1 MRLSQSILSVAF
13 VAWSTIAT
21 AAVQAEDGQK
31 YELAYKFQPG
41 EEIRYSIDHR
51 ASIRSTIEGTTQNA
65 ITKSD
70 SVKLWQVVDVTPGE
84 EIELVHLVERV
95 KMTNKLPDRAEMVY
109 DSTKN
114 NVPPAGFEDA
124 AAAVGIPLS
133 IIRITPR
140 GEIIDRE
147 VKHKQPAAD
156 TEAPITLLLPEQPVA
171 IGDTWN
177 EPRTVKVK
185 TQDGAARDI
194 KTRRHYK
201 LAKVSSGVAS
211 IEVTYQVLTPVDPS
225 IEAQLV
231 QRLMKGVAKFDIEQG
246 RILSQR
252 MDVDERVLGFAGP
265 SSSMHYV
272 MRMEEEQVESEKKKV
287 ARRN

>member
-1 MRLSQSILSVAF
+1 MSLFRFSLAFASLVLVA
-13 VAWSTIAT
+13 APTLA
-21 AAVQAEDGQK
+21 AEDGQK
-31 YELAYKFQPG
+31 YTLAYKFQPG
-41 EEIRYSIDHR
+41 EQIRYSIDHR

-70 SVKLWQVVDVTPGE
+70 SVKLWKVIDVTPGE
-84 EIELVHLVERV
+84 EIELLHMVERV
-95 KMTNKLPDRAEMVY
+95 KMSNRLPDRAEMIY
-109 DSTKN
+109 DSTQDDT
-114 NVPPAGFEDA
+114 PPAGFEDA
-124 AAAVGIPLS
+124 AAAVGVPLS
-133 IIRITPR
+133 VVRITPH
-140 GEIIDRE
+140 GEIIERE

-156 TEAPITLLLPEQPVA
+156 SEAPITLLLPEKPVA
-171 IGDTWN
+171 VGDTWN
-177 EPRTVKVK
+177 EPRTVQVR
-185 TQDGAARDI
+185 TQDGATRDI

-201 LAKVSSGVAS
+201 LAKVSEGVANIDVS
-211 IEVTYQVLTPVDPS
+211 YQVLSPVDPS

-231 QRLMKGVAKFDIEQG
+231 QRLMKGTAKFDLEQG

-272 MRMEEEQVESEKKKV
+272 MRMEEEQMKGEKKEV